1 MGVRLELV
9 KVATFKGLLLLT
21 AFEGKD
27 SLNLHSD
34 IWYTHCHN
42 FVLTIMLPLIIE
54 LRK

>member
-34 IWYTHCHN
+34 IWYTHY
-42 FVLTIMLPLIIE
+42 VII
-54 LRK
+54 LCLLLCYR